1 MSEIKIGRLIR
12 SSSTDFVFGA
22 TIPEKEVPAF
32 GSFVRSSL
40 PNQQGKMFG
49 VIFNLTILNS
59 EFLRRV
65 ATADIVIDANM
76 MTDLRASQL
85 PIEVSVLSV
94 GYQRGERIVC
104 GVPPQPPISLE
115 FVELCSHEEISAL
128 YGSPDLV
135 RLILHS
141 RLNTADD
148 LLLAVIERQLEIL
161 PASARQRTLHQT
173 GRVVSQYLQNDFN
186 RMDVLL
192 GRLEGLLSL
201 AG

>member
-1 MSEIKIGRLIR
+1 
-12 SSSTDFVFGA
+12 
-22 TIPEKEVPAF
+22 
-32 GSFVRSSL
+32 
-40 PNQQGKMFG
+40 
-49 VIFNLTILNS
+49 
-59 EFLRRV
+59 
-65 ATADIVIDANM
+65 M

-201 AG
+201 AGFGRVVELGRLTADR

>member
-22 TIPEKEVPAF
+22 TIPEKQVPAF
-32 GSFVRSSL
+32 GSFVRASL
-40 PNQQGKMFG
+40 PNQQGMMFG
-49 VIFNLTILNS
+49 VIHNLTILNS

-65 ATADIVIDANM
+65 ATADVQIPQNM
-76 MTDLRASQL
+76 MADLRVSQL

-115 FVELCSHEEISAL
+115 FVELCSHEEINAL
-128 YGSPDLV
+128 YGSADLV

-141 RLNTADD
+141 RLPTADD
-148 LLLAVIERQLEIL
+148 LLLAVIAHQLEIL
-161 PASARQRTLHQT
+161 PASARNRTLHNT
-173 GRVVSQYLQNDFN
+173 GRVVSHYLQNDFN
-186 RMDVLL
+186 RLDVLL
-192 GRLEGLLSL
+192 ARLEGLLNL